1 MDFWKGW
8 DSMAENTR
16 IQDIYVFLKDKGFEV
31 YFPAQKVGECT
42 SPYVVVRDATT
53 TKVAGFS
60 STVTYYDIM
69 CYVPKD
75 HFSTLEPF
83 VEQVKISMRGLV
95 PMIKP
100 TYTQTQSF
108 YDESVK
114 AHMISIQYLNYR
126 KIIS

>member
-1 MDFWKGW
+1 
-8 DSMAENTR
+8 MAENTR
-16 IQDIYVFLKDKGFEV
+16 IQDIYVFLRDKGFEV

-42 SPYVVVRDATT
+42 SPYVVVKDATT
-53 TKVAGFS
+53 TKLTGFS

-75 HFSTLEPF
+75 HFSTLAEF
-83 VEQVKISMRGLV
+83 VEQVKTSMRGMV
-95 PMIKP
+95 PMIMP
-100 TYTQTQSF
+100 TYTETQSF

-114 AHMISIQYLNYR
+114 AHMVSVQYRNYR